1 MPLLACPLWPLCF
14 IRGFAGWTIAF
25 AVLPI
30 AWIMQS
36 IRPRP
41 ND

>member
-1 MPLLACPLWPLCF
+1 MSVSERIGADWF

-30 AWIMQS
+30 AWIVQS
-36 IRPRP
+36 IRPRS